1 MQVMLENV
9 PLSHEI
15 HSIDEFKYIIDN
27 VSSLFVH
34 LGIPH
39 VFTSGGMK
47 YVIDY
52 IHTFN
57 DKIIHVYWHNNK

>member
-34 LGIPH
+34 LDIPH

-57 DKIIHVYWHNNK
+57 DKIIHVHWHNNK